1 MFTGII
7 EDIGY
12 VKRFTAT
19 SDGAKLEV
27 RCSVKLLNGTKLGD
41 SICIN
46 GVCETVT
53 AINPDGFCVDI
64 SAETLSV
71 TNFNS
76 LRQNDELNVE
86 RALALSSRLGG
97 HIVSGHIDCKGVITS
112 VEKHSD
118 FYNLFVEIPK
128 DFSKYVVYKG
138 SVTVNG
144 ISLTVAD
151 VQNDIFKVAIIPHT
165 YGNTNLKCLNIGDIV
180 NIETDILARYV
191 EKLLYS
197 DNNKK
202 ESKIDMAF
210 LEENGFV

>member
-27 RCSVKLLNGTKLGD
+27 RCSVELLNGTKLGD

-76 LRQNDELNVE
+76 LRQNDELNLE
-86 RALALSSRLGG
+86 RALTLNSRLGG

-112 VEKHSD
+112 IEKHSD
-118 FYNLFVEIPK
+118 FYNLYIKVPQE
-128 DFSKYVVYKG
+128 FSKYIVYKG

-202 ESKIDMAF
+202 ESNIDMAF

>member
-27 RCSVKLLNGTKLGD
+27 RCSVELLNGTKLGD

-76 LRQNDELNVE
+76 LRQNDELNLE
-86 RALALSSRLGG
+86 RALTLSSRLGG

-112 VEKHSD
+112 IEKHSD
-118 FYNLFVEIPK
+118 FYNLYIKVPQE
-128 DFSKYVVYKG
+128 FSKYIVYKG

>member
-27 RCSVKLLNGTKLGD
+27 RCSVELLNGTKLGD

-76 LRQNDELNVE
+76 LRQNDELNLE
-86 RALALSSRLGG
+86 RALALNSRLGG

-112 VEKHSD
+112 IEKHSD
-118 FYNLFVEIPK
+118 FYNLYIKVPQE
-128 DFSKYVVYKG
+128 FSKYIVYKG

>member
-1 MFTGII
+1 MFTGIV

-12 VKRFTAT
+12 VKRFNKT

-27 RCSVKLLNGTKLGD
+27 SCSVELLNDTKLGD

-53 AINPDGFCVDI
+53 AINSDGFCVDI

-71 TNFNS
+71 TNFS
-76 LRQNDELNVE
+76 LLKQNDELNLE
-86 RALALSSRLGG
+86 RALTLSSRLGG

-202 ESKIDMAF
+202 ESNIDMAF

>member
-12 VKRFTAT
+12 VKSFD
-19 SDGAKLEV
+19 SVSGGAKLEV
-27 RCSVKLLNGTKLGD
+27 QCSVEFLKDVKIGD

-53 AINPDGFCVDI
+53 KINSDGFCFDI

-71 TNFNS
+71 TNFSS
-76 LRQNDELNVE
+76 LKQNDELNLE
-86 RALALSSRLGG
+86 RALTLKSRLGG
-97 HIVSGHIDCKGVITS
+97 HIVSGHIDCKGTITA
-112 VEKHSD
+112 VEKLSE
-118 FYNLFVEIPK
+118 FYSISVEIPK
-128 DFSKYVVYKG
+128 EFSKYVVYKG

-151 VQNDIFKVAIIPHT
+151 IQNNIFKVAVIPHT
-165 YGNTNLKCLNIGDIV
+165 YSNTNLRSLDVGNFV
-180 NIETDILARYV
+180 NIETDILAKYV

-197 DNNKK
+197 GNNKK
-202 ESKIDMAF
+202 ESNIDMAF
-210 LEENGFV
+210 LKENGFV